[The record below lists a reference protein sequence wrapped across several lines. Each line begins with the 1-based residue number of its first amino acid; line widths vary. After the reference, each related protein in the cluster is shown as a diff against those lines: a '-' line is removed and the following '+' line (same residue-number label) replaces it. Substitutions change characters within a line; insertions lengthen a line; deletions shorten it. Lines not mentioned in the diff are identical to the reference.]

1 MADLHTTYTIDLIA
15 DSDALRQDIVLR
27 EKDLKKLTEQAKSLD
42 FTAALDT
49 AKGLNEQIQGLVT
62 SEQDASEELKAFG
75 KAADKAYKALE
86 DSAVKYNYSLSE
98 AGKEQRARIAE
109 LRQERSALGSTADE
123 KKKAKEIDKEIKALL
138 KDVVELSDEELESAI
153 QLNRQARAHLKT
165 AQQQAK
171 NYRYE
176 EKHHKTMASLMK
188 DDLKAIKDK
197 IKAQLDFI
205 QTLKTTEGRYAAM
218 KKVAGAVGKG
228 AVSVGKGALKAGGV
242 VAGAAMALG
251 GAAMASA
258 DNLVNRES
266 EARRLKIGGS
276 ADEKQN
282 LLGKLFIQTGAD
294 YTTIVDAVNRVATI
308 LGDSIKGEDLEN
320 AVTAELMMPGAAAL
334 FRQQNTGSVG
344 SKDFVRY
351 MNRMRAVQG
360 ATGASVEQITSST
373 EYISNLRQSSFS
385 NATQTELQSLYLG
398 LQGSGMFSTEEE
410 LQKAFDHFVRTQ
422 KNSKK
427 DVFTLAKEWDWSR
440 TAEGA
445 TNKTQSKNAMRLMNW
460 GALETAAKTDSSSFE
475 RTDAEKT
482 AMKMREIEEKKN
494 QILAKVIEALVPVLE
509 AIDVNQLSKVFD
521 SLIKLITSLAP
532 HVTKLVTFL
541 TETLVTLIDMV
552 AAMFEWLKST
562 DIGKFLLGEEGDT
575 PSLENASG
583 QPRANGGLVAMPSLC
598 GEGGGAEMVVPLEH
612 SRMGRGMQ
620 LTQQLTQ
627 YFSMSGNQTTTLS
640 LAAAVNSREFAY
652 QTGRLNTLSRR
663 LGR

>member
-49 AKGLNEQIQGLVT
+49 AKGLNEQIQDLVS

-109 LRQERSALGSTADE
+109 LRQERAALGSTADE

-197 IKAQLDFI
+197 IKAQLEFI

-228 AVSVGKGALKAGGV
+228 AVSLGKGALKAGGV

-258 DNLVNRES
+258 DNLVSREN

-308 LGDSIKGEDLEN
+308 LGDIKGADLEN

-334 FRQQNTGSVG
+334 FKQQNVGAVG
-344 SKDFVRY
+344 SKDFVKY

-360 ATGASVEQITSST
+360 ATGASIEQITNST
-373 EYISNLRQSSFS
+373 EYLSNLRQSSFS

-398 LQGSGMFSTEEE
+398 LQGSGAFDNDEE
-410 LQKAFDHFVRTQ
+410 LQRAFEHFVRTQ
-422 KNSKK
+422 KTSKK
-427 DVFTLAKEWDWSR
+427 SVFELAKTWDWSR
-440 TAEGA
+440 TSEGA
-445 TNKTQSKNAMRLMNW
+445 TNKTQSRNALKLMNW
-460 GALETAAKTDSSSFE
+460 SALETAAKTDSSSFE

-482 AMKMREIEEKKN
+482 AIKMREIEEKKN
-494 QILAKVIEALVPVLE
+494 QILSKVIQALVPVLE

-532 HVTKLVTFL
+532 HVGKLVTFL
-541 TETLVTLIDMV
+541 TETLVVLVDAV
-552 AAMFEWLKST
+552 VAMFEWLKSSKV
-562 DIGKFLLGEEGDT
+562 GKFLLGEESGT
-575 PSLENASG
+575 PSLEGASG
-583 QPRANGGLVAMPSLC
+583 QSRANGGLVSFPSLC
-598 GEGGGAEMVVPLEH
+598 GEAGSEMVVPLSH
-612 SRMGRGMQ
+612 DRSGRGVQ
-620 LTQQLTQ
+620 LTQALEQHFHLA
-627 YFSMSGNQTTTLS
+627 SNQSSVLS
-640 LAAAVNSREFAY
+640 LSAAIKTREFAY
-652 QTGRLNTLSRR
+652 ESGHLGRISRR